1 MKTINKVVIGLLAA
15 TALSWVPAVYAA
27 DNGTEF
33 GIEDDLTALGKQGTA
48 LDPDAEIKGFTVF
61 GATQAAYTGAVVG
74 AGNVVV
80 NGYLAVS
87 SGAYFV
93 GGSTFA
99 SGGAY
104 FTGVSSFTSGPSSI
118 YINGGADGQVMSYN
132 AATGAMQWIN
142 PASLGAG
149 DNLGNHV
156 ATATLNMATFNIAN
170 AGGVSASSASIATSL
185 TVIGTSTLTGLVGM
199 GGALDVNGDVDL
211 NARLNVD
218 GTSTFVSSVTAKG
231 DTQLGDA
238 VTDLHGV
245 NMAPVADT
253 ALSVAG
259 QSVSGDFAAK
269 FYSGAALAAWIK
281 KK

>member
-15 TALSWVPAVYAA
+15 MALSLAQTAYAA

-33 GIEDDLTALGKQGTA
+33 GIEDDLTVLGSEGTA

-61 GATQAAYTGAVVG
+61 GRTQASYLIPVAS
-74 AGNVVV
+74 GNVVL
-80 NGYLAVS
+80 NGAVQVS
-87 SGAYFV
+87 SGMYV
-93 GGSTFA
+93 TGGSTFA
-99 SGGAY
+99 TGAY
-104 FTGVSSFTSGPSSI
+104 FTGVSSFTSGPSNM

-132 AATGAMQWIN
+132 GATGAMQWIN

-149 DNLGNHV
+149 DNLGNHI

-199 GGALDVNGDVDL
+199 GGALNVNGDVDL

-218 GTSTFVSSVTAKG
+218 LSATFVSSVTAKG
-231 DTQLGDA
+231 DTRFGDA
-238 VTDLHGV
+238 VTDIHGV
-245 NMAPVADT
+245 NMAPAADT

>member
-1 MKTINKVVIGLLAA
+1 MKTVNKIAIVLLAA
-15 TALSWVPAVYAA
+15 MALSWTSAVYAA
-27 DNGTEF
+27 DNATEF
-33 GIEDDLTALGKQGTA
+33 GIEDDLTVLGSEGTA
-48 LDPDAEIKGFTVF
+48 LDPDAEVKGFTVF
-61 GATQAAYTGAVVG
+61 GRTQASYLIPVTS
-74 AGNVVV
+74 GNVVM
-80 NGYLAVS
+80 NGAVQVS
-87 SGAYFV
+87 SGLYV
-93 GGSTFA
+93 TGGSTFA
-99 SGGAY
+99 TGAY
-104 FTGVSSFTSGPSSI
+104 FTGVSSFTTGPSSM
-118 YINGGADGQVMSYN
+118 YINGGADGQVMSFN
-132 AATGAMQWIN
+132 GATGAMQWIN

-185 TVIGTSTLTGLVGM
+185 TVIGTSTLTGQVGM

-218 GTSTFVSSVTAKG
+218 LSATFVSSVTAKSN
-231 DTQLGDA
+231 TQFGDA
-238 VTDLHGV
+238 VADIHGV
-245 NMAPVADT
+245 NMAPAADT

-259 QSVSGDFAAK
+259 QSVSGDYAAK